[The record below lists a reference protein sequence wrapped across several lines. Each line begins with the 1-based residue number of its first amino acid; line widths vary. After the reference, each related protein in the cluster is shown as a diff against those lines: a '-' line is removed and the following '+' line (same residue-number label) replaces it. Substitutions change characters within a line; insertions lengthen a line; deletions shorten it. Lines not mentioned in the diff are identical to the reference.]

1 MGAFLDVFLVEP
13 LPQDSPLWKL
23 PNVIVSP
30 HNAGASSGTYARG
43 VEVFL
48 RNLERYLRNDPLE
61 NEARR

>member
-1 MGAFLDVFLVEP
+1 
-13 LPQDSPLWKL
+13 L

-48 RNLERYLRNDPLE
+48 RNLERYLRNEPLE
-61 NEARR
+61 NEAQR